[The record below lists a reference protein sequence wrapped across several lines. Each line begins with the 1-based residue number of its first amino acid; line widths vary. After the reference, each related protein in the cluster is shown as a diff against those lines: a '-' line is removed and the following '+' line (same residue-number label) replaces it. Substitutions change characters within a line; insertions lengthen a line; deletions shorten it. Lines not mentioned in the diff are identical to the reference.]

1 MAHIAIGEVEGLEWL
16 ESVIGAGARVGSA
29 EELVPE
35 AEGEG
40 PGVLPVVVL
49 PEAAW
54 LESLI
59 DDDEQLAPAEQ
70 RGLLELIDERIE
82 PEARRR
88 GARAAI
94 LQGVLT
100 CHWAK
105 TLRSWPMVG
114 IR

>member
-40 PGVLPVVVL
+40 PGVLPVVVP
-49 PEAAW
+49 PEASDTAW
-54 LESLI
+54 LESVI
-59 DDDEQLAPAEQ
+59 DDDEQLGRSEQ

-88 GARAAI
+88 DARAAI
-94 LQGVLT
+94 PQGVAQL
-100 CHWAK
+100 
-105 TLRSWPMVG
+105 
-114 IR
+114 